1 MASKF
6 EREIDAACEAEPFVP
21 FHLVLSGGI
30 RYEVLGPDEVV
41 SADTVIYHY
50 PPKTDRMNILRT
62 NQLAAIEF
70 EVLSKSV
77 IR

>member
-1 MASKF
+1 LATKF
-6 EREIDAACEAEPFVP
+6 EQEIDAACAAEPFVP
-21 FHLVLSGGI
+21 FYLVLSGGI

-50 PPKTDRMNILRT
+50 PPKTDRKNILRT

-70 EVLSKSV
+70 EDLSKK
-77 IR
+77 IPR